1 MTKAVFN
8 IRTFMT
14 IIFVCTMPICSLAQ
28 EESKDVRKGNK
39 FYEDEKY
46 VESEIEYRKGLEK
59 NQKSFEGTFNLGNS
73 LYRQEKYPEAAQQF
87 QNATAYANDKK
98 RLAASYHNMGNALLK
113 AQKIQESIGAYKQA
127 LRANPNDDET
137 RTNLA
142 YAQTLLQQQQQQQ
155 QNQQNQ
161 QQQEQEN
168 QQQQQNENRQ
178 QQQQEEQQEQQNQQ
192 QQEGMSK
199 ENAEQ
204 ILNALLQDE
213 KDVQDKVKQQQTQQN
228 KRYRVTKDW

>member
-39 FYEDEKY
+39 FYENEKY

-113 AQKIQESIGAYKQA
+113 AQKIQESIDAYKQA
-127 LRANPNDDET
+127 LKANPNDDET

-142 YAQTLLQQQQQQQ
+142 YAQTLLQQQ
-155 QNQQNQ
+155 QQNQ

-178 QQQQEEQQEQQNQQ
+178 QQQQQEQQEQQEQQNQQ